1 MRILRVLIVLLAL
14 GGVVDSVL
22 ALRIHNQDPSQAPP
36 CAVNA
41 TWDCGA
47 VNHSRYAVFPA
58 QSFDEQPGAKK
69 VHVPVAL
76 GGIIGYAVI
85 AALALWAPMFWVL
98 QVTEIGFA
106 CAAILS
112 YLEAFVIEKWCIYC
126 VWSQGLVAGILL
138 LAAVGL
144 LLESSERRRERPP
157 VMVVR

>member
-36 CAVNA
+36 CAVTAN
-41 TWDCGA
+41 WDCGA

-126 VWSQGLVAGILL
+126 VWSQGLIAGILL